1 MTWEA
6 QEGESCAVSGCLR
19 RLRESVG
26 VVDFLKQVQI
36 NENDRVVGGQT
47 TIVLRCNGQGV
58 DAGFFPLDCYNPPPQ
73 ELDGPSNRWAKFIWT
88 IEKGVEVMS
97 DNHLSRRRFLRNLA
111 VAAPASGLIM
121 VGPASAQDLPK
132 LALTDP
138 LAVGLQYVEDATT
151 SSAPNYKAGQDCD
164 NCLQIQGNEGDAF
177 RPCAIVPGK
186 SVSAKGWC
194 SVWVAKP

>member
-1 MTWEA
+1 MFAAHLRASLAPFFSNRRRSMKMSEWSA
-6 QEGESCAVSGCLR
+6 DRRRSFCALN
-19 RLRESVG
+19 L
-26 VVDFLKQVQI
+26 
-36 NENDRVVGGQT
+36 
-47 TIVLRCNGQGV
+47 QGL
-58 DAGFFPLDCYNPPPQ
+58 DAGFFFLDCYNPPRRNWMAHRIG
-73 ELDGPSNRWAKFIWT
+73 GPNLYGQLI
-88 IEKGVEVMS
+88 KGVEVMS

-111 VAAPASGLIM
+111 VAAPASGLMM
-121 VGPASAQDLPK
+121 VGSASAQELPK

-151 SSAPNYKAGQDCD
+151 SSAPNYKAGQECD